1 MAMLKN
7 MKNMKKEERILELKD
22 FMKIYN
28 SLIDE
33 V

>member
-33 V
+33 A

>member
-1 MAMLKN
+1 MLKN

-33 V
+33 A